1 MSKWLASVQSLQE
14 AKSLEQHLPD
24 ILDMKNPSDGALGA
38 LMTKHVSEIV
48 QWVNKR
54 CLSSATVGDL
64 PMQAERISSAINSM
78 ADTGVDFVKVG
89 LFADGQLESCI
100 EQLATAIHHL
110 KTPVI
115 AVLFADQLPSQNV
128 IPQLAKAGFAGVML
142 DTAEKNGLGLLDY
155 LKVDL
160 LADFIRE
167 AKQMDLL
174 CGLAGALK
182 LEDITVLTPLDA
194 DYLGFRSALCRQ
206 HLRTNKLDPAL
217 ASQIQWQLT
226 VSSPEAIIAG

>member
-1 MSKWLASVQSLQE
+1 
-14 AKSLEQHLPD
+14 
-24 ILDMKNPSDGALGA
+24 
-38 LMTKHVSEIV
+38 
-48 QWVNKR
+48 
-54 CLSSATVGDL
+54 
-64 PMQAERISSAINSM
+64 
-78 ADTGVDFVKVG
+78 
-89 LFADGQLESCI
+89 
-100 EQLATAIHHL
+100 
-110 KTPVI
+110 
-115 AVLFADQLPSQNV
+115 
-128 IPQLAKAGFAGVML
+128 ML

-155 LKVDL
+155 LTVDL